1 MSEAV
6 ATQTNEL
13 TYIQAVNEALR
24 WGLTTYPE
32 AILFGE
38 DVAIPGGPYGASR
51 NLLREFRRRVF
62 DTPISEAA
70 MVGAATGAAMRGLR
84 PILEIMYVDFTLV
97 AFDQIVN
104 QLANVRY
111 VSRGA
116 FTAPV
121 TIRTQQGVTPGT
133 CAQHTQSL
141 EAHFAHTPGL
151 HVGLPANPADAYE
164 MLRSAIADPDPV
176 LIIEHRALYGSKGT
190 IPLNGPV
197 APVGGAHVVRGGRDA
212 TLVSWSR
219 MVHVA
224 AEAADVL
231 ASRGIMVDLI
241 DLRWL
246 APLDMATV
254 VRSLE
259 RTGRL
264 VIAHEAHHTGGYGA
278 EIAARV
284 AGEAFWALD
293 APIER
298 VATPDIRMPAAANL
312 QEALLPGV
320 DALVAAVERTL
331 QR

>member
-1 MSEAV
+1 
-6 ATQTNEL
+6 
-13 TYIQAVNEALR
+13 
-24 WGLTTYPE
+24 
-32 AILFGE
+32 
-38 DVAIPGGPYGASR
+38 
-51 NLLREFRRRVF
+51 VF

-111 VSRGA
+111 ASCGA

-121 TIRTQQGVTPGT
+121 TIRTQEGVTPGA

-151 HVGLPANPADAYE
+151 RVGLPASPADAYE
-164 MLRSAIADPDPV
+164 MVRSAIADPDPV

-190 IPLNGPV
+190 MPLNGPV
-197 APVGGAHVVRGGRDA
+197 APLGGARLVRGGRDA

-231 ASRGIMVDLI
+231 ASRGITVDLI

-246 APLDMATV
+246 APLDMASV
-254 VRSLE
+254 VRSIE

-264 VIAHEAHHTGGYGA
+264 VIAHEAHRTGGFGA

-298 VATPDIRMPAAANL
+298 VATPDVRMPAATNL

-331 QR
+331 HP